1 MRGGCM
7 IEELELEDW
16 EQRHGLMVM
25 QAAPVTYKNTW
36 RGWICA
42 LGGGWEEAGAAQYS
56 AGRRRTGMVQE
67 WQQKMTR

>member
-42 LGGGWEEAGAAQYS
+42 LGGGGRKQVRHSTALDGA
-56 AGRRRTGMVQE
+56 VQE
-67 WQQKMTR
+67 WYRNGNKR